1 MRSKRVRDF
10 IIFFILVLV
19 TNNSNNDI
27 RNTTL
32 LDNLGDG
39 GPLINE
45 PGGKVPP
52 LTQLRSLNVVHDVG
66 LPALEYLSSLPP
78 PDLLVPSVGA
88 VALLFS

>member
-19 TNNSNNDI
+19 TKNSNNDI

-32 LDNLGDG
+32 LDNLGDR

-45 PGGKVPP
+45 PGKVPP